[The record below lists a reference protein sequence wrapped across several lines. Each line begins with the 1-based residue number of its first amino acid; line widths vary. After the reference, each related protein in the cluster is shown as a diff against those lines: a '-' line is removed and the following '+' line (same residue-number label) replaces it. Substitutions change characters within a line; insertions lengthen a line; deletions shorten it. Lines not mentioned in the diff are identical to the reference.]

1 MCCPNSSS
9 SNDVYVIL
17 AISHLIL
24 VIFFISLFL
33 SLFVLT
39 ELRRRAEREVFSMDS
54 DEFWAILSRSGF
66 GIWDMIDAAIR
77 VVSSD
82 YGDEL
87 RRRRDEDDV
96 DTYGGLFD
104 DEQTRILIIK
114 DQLEDPDQSEYA
126 VLELL
131 HNL

>member
-1 MCCPNSSS
+1 
-9 SNDVYVIL
+9 
-17 AISHLIL
+17 
-24 VIFFISLFL
+24 
-33 SLFVLT
+33 
-39 ELRRRAEREVFSMDS
+39 MDS
-54 DEFWAILSRSGF
+54 DEFRAILSRSGF

-77 VVSSD
+77 VASSD

-96 DTYGGLFD
+96 DPYGDLFD

-114 DQLEDPDQSEYA
+114 DQLEDTDQSEYA